1 LLYVSFMTLR
11 WSHAV
16 LYVRDLAV
24 MVDFYGAVLG
34 FGVSDRGPIDPANP
48 ALEVAFLTQVP
59 TDHHQLA
66 LVPVRGDG
74 PPTTI
79 DHMAFR
85 VDSLAEVKAVAERL
99 QADGRA
105 TGLHAMNHGNAW
117 SVYFRDPEGNGLEVF
132 CDSPWH
138 VQQPQGKPWDLGL
151 TEAELRR
158 QTEEQFGGEPGF
170 EPMASYHARRRGRA
184 AG

>member
-1 LLYVSFMTLR
+1 MKLR

-16 LYVRDLAV
+16 VYVRDLESIV
-24 MVDFYGAVLG
+24 SFYRDVLG
-34 FGVSDRGPIDPANP
+34 FQVSDRGPLDPSNP
-48 ALEVAFLTQVP
+48 GMDVAFMSQVA

-66 LVPVRGDG
+66 FVPVRGDG

-85 VDSLAEVKAVAERL
+85 VDSLDDVKALARTLE
-99 QADGRA
+99 ADGRA
-105 TGLHAMNHGNAW
+105 TDIKARNHGNAW

-138 VQQPQGKPWDLGL
+138 VRQPQLKPWDLAMS
-151 TEAELRR
+151 EDELRR
-158 QTEEQFGGEPGF
+158 QTEEQFGTEPEFQSMEAYQATQRVHLGK
-170 EPMASYHARRRGRA
+170 
-184 AG
+184 

>member
-1 LLYVSFMTLR
+1 MCLDMTLR

-16 LYVRDLAV
+16 LYVRDLAL

-34 FGVSDRGPIDPANP
+34 FEVSDRGPIDSAHPE
-48 ALEVAFLTQVP
+48 LEVAFLSQVA

-74 PPTTI
+74 PPTTV
-79 DHMAFR
+79 DHLAFR
-85 VDSLAEVKAVAERL
+85 VESLGEVKALAERIT
-99 QADGRA
+99 ADGRA
-105 TGLHAMNHGNAW
+105 SGLNTMNHGNAW

-138 VQQPQGKPWDLGL
+138 VQQPQGKPWDLGMSE
-151 TEAELRR
+151 EALRR

-170 EPMASYHARRRGRA
+170 EPIEAFYARRRRA
-184 AG
+184 RE

>member
-1 LLYVSFMTLR
+1 MTLR

-16 LYVRDLAV
+16 LYVRDLAG
-24 MVDFYGAVLG
+24 MIDFYGAVLG
-34 FGVSDRGPIDPANP
+34 FEVSDRGPVDAAHPD
-48 ALEVAFLTQVP
+48 LELAFLSQVP

-74 PPTTI
+74 PPTTV

-85 VDSLAEVKAVAERL
+85 VDSLAEVKAMAARIE
-99 QADGRA
+99 ADGRA
-105 TGLHAMNHGNAW
+105 SGLHAMNHGNAW

-138 VQQPQGKPWDLGL
+138 VQQPQGKPWDLAMSETDL
-151 TEAELRR
+151 REQTEA
-158 QTEEQFGGEPGF
+158 QFGAEPGF
-170 EPMASYHARRRGRA
+170 EPIETFYARRRGRTD
-184 AG
+184 G